1 MKTFLTAA
9 LLIFC
14 YNFAIAQ
21 VQCCKDHLTHVPDH
35 ENAMHSNDGSKDAF
49 SYIRNLPAESLSA
62 EEKAALLQ
70 IREEEL
76 LAHDL
81 YVTLY
86 DAWGIRIFNNI
97 AGSESR
103 HASAIKVLLDK
114 YNIPD
119 PAADHNPGHYHDN
132 QLQVLYDSLLGKG
145 LQSYEAALRTGAF
158 AEETDIEDLQAF
170 LDNTIDNHD
179 IYVVFSNLKR
189 ASENH
194 LRAFARQ
201 LNNRGVAYTP
211 SLLNEA
217 QFSNIVNRMAP

>member
-1 MKTFLTAA
+1 MKTLLTAA
-9 LLIFC
+9 LLFLSF
-14 YNFAIAQ
+14 NFATAQ
-21 VQCCKDHLTHVPDH
+21 VQCCKDHLTHVPDRK
-35 ENAMHSNDGSKDAF
+35 NAMHSNAGSHDSFA
-49 SYIRNLPAESLSA
+49 YIRNLPKESLSA
-62 EEKAALLQ
+62 EEEAALLQ

-81 YVTLY
+81 YVALY

-119 PAADHNPGHYHDN
+119 PAADHNPGHLHDN
-132 QLQVLYDSLLGKG
+132 QLQVLNNSLLGKG
-145 LQSYEAALRTGAF
+145 LHSYEAALRTGAF
-158 AEETDIEDLQAF
+158 AEETDIEDLQVF
-170 LDNTIDNHD
+170 LDKTIDNQD
-179 IYVVFSNLKR
+179 VYVVFSNLKR

-211 SLLNEA
+211 AVLNEA